1 MRRLWKTG
9 EERDKEDESS
19 VEGRRMS
26 VGNLFQRKGAVKV
39 KDLLVT
45 RRVEGL
51 DGRVIVIADE
61 DLVLILF

>member
-1 MRRLWKTG
+1 
-9 EERDKEDESS
+9 
-19 VEGRRMS
+19 MS

-45 RRVEGL
+45 RRVEGF
-51 DGRVIVIADE
+51 DGRVRVMADE